1 MSSNT
6 GRMILKY
13 TDLSKLGL
21 LLNISC
27 SHFLGHG
34 VGLSRIFLARPMLLK
49 LLSPNC
55 QTDCVV
61 KCVKYNFGLRPRWGT
76 KGREILGDDW
86 THIMQSFQL
95 DI

>member
-34 VGLSRIFLARPMLLK
+34 RPKSHLSRAT
-49 LLSPNC
+49 N
-55 QTDCVV
+55 VV
-61 KCVKYNFGLRPRWGT
+61 KVAVTELS
-76 KGREILGDDW
+76 D
-86 THIMQSFQL
+86 
-95 DI
+95 